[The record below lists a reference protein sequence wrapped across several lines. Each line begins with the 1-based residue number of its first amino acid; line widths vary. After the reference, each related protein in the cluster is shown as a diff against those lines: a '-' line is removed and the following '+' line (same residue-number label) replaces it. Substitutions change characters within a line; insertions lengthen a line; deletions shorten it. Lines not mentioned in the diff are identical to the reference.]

1 MGVNMGDSFR
11 SGIVPMHSTGGNGG
25 GTTTL
30 ARQLTGLGL
39 TMQMSGG
46 GLTPTRQ
53 LMGRS
58 PSPTKM
64 IGVRPKS
71 VIGTRRGEEGRG
83 MFLVRQMTGGL

>member
-1 MGVNMGDSFR
+1 MSGENMGR
-11 SGIVPMHSTGGNGG
+11 TGRMQMQMQMTGGSTN
-25 GTTTL
+25 TTTL

-53 LMGRS
+53 LMSRS

-64 IGVRPKS
+64 MNARPKS
-71 VIGTRRGEEGRG
+71 VIGIRRAEEGRG
-83 MFLVRQMTGGL
+83 MFLVRQMTGV